1 MTDLETIVQG
11 IREEWTEQN
20 HVRDL
25 TLQRSRMLIRLCANS
40 IRATHRQ
47 EYPEARSLLGEAQ
60 REAALM
66 MEEASPFADIADS
79 GYLLDSLKEMAEAAL
94 TLAFVTGEEL
104 PTPASLNVPNAS
116 YLNGLGEAAG
126 ELRRFALDAM
136 RRDDLTQAEQ
146 MLSAMDDIYSHL
158 VTMDFPDTLT
168 RGLRRTT
175 DMVRGVTER
184 TRGDLTTAVRENMLQ
199 RALREFEERLQAQR

>member
-47 EYPEARSLLGEAQ
+47 EYPEARSLLSEAQ

-66 MEEASPFADIADS
+66 MAEAAPFADIADS
-79 GYLLDSLKEMAEAAL
+79 GYLLDSLKELAEAAL
-94 TLAFVTGEEL
+94 TLAFVTGEDL

-126 ELRRFALDAM
+126 ELRRLALDAM